1 MVPGIVLLIVN
12 GLGSFFGATA
22 SWAANLLPLKAALR
36 KPAGNRRMSVNSHM
50 QTRNVIRAIIGF
62 TLFLFFV
69 PALLFISAGTANWP
83 MAWLYVTL
91 FLASTIGSRLIVL
104 KINPDTLRERARFT
118 ASEGTKS
125 WDRILFA
132 INGLF
137 GSMAIIV
144 AGLDHRFDW
153 STIISESGQYL
164 AALVIAGGYGLGVWA
179 MVVNRYFS
187 AVSRIQQDRG
197 QVVVTTGPYRIVRHP
212 SYAGALVASLAL
224 PIMLDAIWALVPVLV
239 MVVALIIRTGLEDR
253 MLREELDGYESYTE
267 ETSYRLIPGL
277 W

>member
-1 MVPGIVLLIVN
+1 VFAAGEPHSVGQHIYFENDVVKAQGNQQMNVN
-12 GLGSFFGATA
+12 
-22 SWAANLLPLKAALR
+22 N
-36 KPAGNRRMSVNSHM
+36 HM
-50 QTRNVIRAIIGF
+50 QTRKVIRAIIGF

-83 MAWLYVTL
+83 MAWVYVTL

-104 KINPDTLRERARFT
+104 KRNPDTLRERARFA

-144 AGLDHRFDW
+144 VGLDHRFDW
-153 STIISESGQYL
+153 STIIPEIGQYL
-164 AALVIAGGYGLGVWA
+164 AALVIAVGYGLGVWA

-187 AVSRIQQDRG
+187 AVARIQQDRG
-197 QVVVTTGPYRIVRHP
+197 QVVMTTGPYRIIRHP
-212 SYAGALVASLAL
+212 AYAGAWFGIAGRVAWWQGWAFLFTFISFREYLGVASIKVE
-224 PIMLDAIWALVPVLV
+224 P
-239 MVVALIIRTGLEDR
+239 RTGAR
-253 MLREELDGYESYTE
+253 AQS
-267 ETSYRLIPGL
+267 SS
-277 W
+277 